1 VSDTVILS
9 GGASSAMNT
18 TPIGDKLPEVYAKP
32 AVPIS
37 AQTSLFTW
45 LAGRT
50 TTFLA
55 FFTLTGF
62 GLHLFHRLDGTYLG
76 FIGVIMGFVLGH
88 SVKEDIQA
96 NAAKPS
102 AGQ

>member
-1 VSDTVILS
+1 MSTPAV
-9 GGASSAMNT
+9 
-18 TPIGDKLPEVYAKP
+18 PIGDKLPDVA
-32 AVPIS
+32 AS
-37 AQTSLFTW
+37 GQTRLFTW

-50 TTFLA
+50 TSFLA
-55 FFTLTGF
+55 FFTLSGF
-62 GLHLFHRLDGTYLG
+62 GLHLFHRLDGTYIG

-96 NAAKPS
+96 NKQPS